1 MVGSMAECRHNAGEE
16 MRVLYIHKQQEER
29 SNTGLALNM

>member
-1 MVGSMAECRHNAGEE
+1 MLGSMAEVRHNAGEE

-29 SNTGLALNM
+29 VTLGLP